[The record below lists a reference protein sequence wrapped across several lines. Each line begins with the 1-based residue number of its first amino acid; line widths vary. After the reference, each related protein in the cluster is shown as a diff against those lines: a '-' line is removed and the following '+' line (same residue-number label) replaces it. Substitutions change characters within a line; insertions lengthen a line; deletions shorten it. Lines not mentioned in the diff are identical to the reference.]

1 MQAWGQLVLPAM
13 NDAEL
18 LQHLSLTMI
27 PQVGDVQIGI
37 LLKHFGSAASV
48 LSASAKALEE
58 VPGIGTVRAASI
70 RNCHVE
76 QRVEAEWRFI
86 QKNHIKVL
94 VKGNQGYP
102 SKLEHCMDA
111 PHVLFYKGSSD
122 LLNKRVVSVVGTR
135 SPSQYGKDRV
145 VELMAVLG
153 QYNVMVVSGLAYGID
168 TVVHKEALNN
178 TLETI
183 GLLGHGL
190 DQLYPHANKALAA
203 DMLQQGGLLSE
214 FMQGIQPEKQN
225 FPKRNRIVAGM
236 ADAVVVVESGSK
248 GGSLITADIA
258 NSYNKDVLAYPG
270 RATDPSSKGCNQLI
284 RNHKANLITCGQD
297 LVEFMNWAEDQ
308 HQSSKVQHAMKASL
322 SDEENVILSI
332 ISHHDPCPIDLLTNL
347 SGLNPGLVSAHV
359 LSLEMVG
366 LITSL
371 PGKLYGICQP

>member
-27 PQVGDVQIGI
+27 PQVGDIQIGI
-37 LLKHFGSAASV
+37 LLNHFGTPLAVFNAST
-48 LSASAKALEE
+48 KALEQ
-58 VPGIGTVRAASI
+58 VPGIGAVRAAAI
-70 RNCHVE
+70 RNCNVQ
-76 QRVEAEWRFI
+76 QRVEAEWQFI
-86 QKNHIKVL
+86 QKNHIRIL
-94 VKGNQGYP
+94 VKGQQGYP
-102 SKLEHCMDA
+102 TKLEHCIDA
-111 PHVLFYKGSSD
+111 PHVLYYKGSSD

-168 TVVHKEALNN
+168 TVAHKEALNN

-183 GLLGHGL
+183 GVLGHGH

-359 LSLEMVG
+359 LSLEMAG

-371 PGKLYGICQP
+371 PGKLYGFCQP

>member
-70 RNCHVE
+70 RNCHVQ

-111 PHVLFYKGSSD
+111 PHVLFYKGSSG

-168 TVVHKEALNN
+168 TVAHKEALNN

-183 GLLGHGL
+183 GVLGHGL

-332 ISHHDPCPIDLLTNL
+332 ISHHDPCPIDLLTNQ

>member
-27 PQVGDVQIGI
+27 PQVGDIQIGI

-48 LSASAKALEE
+48 LNASPKALEE

-70 RNCHVE
+70 RNCHVQ

-86 QKNHIKVL
+86 QKNHITVL

-111 PHVLFYKGSSD
+111 PHVLYYKGSSD

-168 TVVHKEALNN
+168 TLVHKEALNN
-178 TLETI
+178 RLETI
-183 GLLGHGL
+183 GVLGHGL

-203 DMLQQGGLLSE
+203 EMLQQGGLLSE
-214 FMQGIQPEKQN
+214 FMEGIKPEKQN
-225 FPKRNRIVAGM
+225 FPKRNRIVSGM

-308 HQSSKVQHAMKASL
+308 HQSSKVQHAVKASL

-332 ISHHDPCPIDLLTNL
+332 ISHHDPCPIDLLTNV

-359 LSLEMVG
+359 LSLEMAG

-371 PGKLYGICQP
+371 PGKLYGFCQP

>member
-70 RNCHVE
+70 RNCHVQ

-111 PHVLFYKGSSD
+111 PHVLYYKGSSD

-168 TVVHKEALNN
+168 TVAHKEALNN

-183 GLLGHGL
+183 GVLGHGH

-359 LSLEMVG
+359 LSLEMAG

-371 PGKLYGICQP
+371 PGKLYGFCQP

>member
-1 MQAWGQLVLPAM
+1 MQARGQLVLPAM

-27 PQVGDVQIGI
+27 PQVGDIQIGI

-48 LSASAKALEE
+48 LSASPKALEE

-70 RNCHVE
+70 RNCHVQ

-86 QKNHIKVL
+86 QKNHITVL

-111 PHVLFYKGSSD
+111 PHVLYYKGSSD

-168 TVVHKEALNN
+168 TLVHKEALNN

-183 GLLGHGL
+183 GVLGHGL

-203 DMLQQGGLLSE
+203 EMLQQGGLLSE
-214 FMQGIQPEKQN
+214 FMEGIKPEKQN
-225 FPKRNRIVAGM
+225 FPKRNRIVSGM

-308 HQSSKVQHAMKASL
+308 HQSSKVQHPMKASL

-332 ISHHDPCPIDLLTNL
+332 ISHHDPCPIDLLTNV

-359 LSLEMVG
+359 LSLEMAG

-371 PGKLYGICQP
+371 PGKLYGFCQP

>member
-1 MQAWGQLVLPAM
+1 VQAWGQLVLPAM

-70 RNCHVE
+70 KNCHVQ

-183 GLLGHGL
+183 GVLGHGL

-322 SDEENVILSI
+322 SDEENIILSI

-359 LSLEMVG
+359 LSLEMAG

-371 PGKLYGICQP
+371 PGKLYGICQL

>member
-1 MQAWGQLVLPAM
+1 VQAWGQLVLPAM

-48 LSASAKALEE
+48 LSASSKALEE

-70 RNCHVE
+70 RNCHVQ

-168 TVVHKEALNN
+168 TVAHKEALNN

-183 GLLGHGL
+183 GVLGHGL

-332 ISHHDPCPIDLLTNL
+332 ISHHDPCPIDLLINL

-359 LSLEMVG
+359 LSLEMAG

-371 PGKLYGICQP
+371 PGKLYGFCQL

>member
-27 PQVGDVQIGI
+27 PQVGDIQIGI

-70 RNCHVE
+70 RNCHVQ

-111 PHVLFYKGSSD
+111 PHVLYYKGSSD

-168 TVVHKEALNN
+168 TVAHKEALNN

-183 GLLGHGL
+183 GVLGHGL

-322 SDEENVILSI
+322 SDEENIILSI
-332 ISHHDPCPIDLLTNL
+332 ISQHDPCPIDLLTNL

-359 LSLEMVG
+359 LSLEMAG

-371 PGKLYGICQP
+371 PGKLYGICQL

>member
-1 MQAWGQLVLPAM
+1 MQARGQLVLPAM

-27 PQVGDVQIGI
+27 PQVGDIQIGI

-48 LSASAKALEE
+48 LSASPKALEE

-70 RNCHVE
+70 RNCHVQ

-86 QKNHIKVL
+86 QKNHITVL

-111 PHVLFYKGSSD
+111 PHVLYYKGSSD

-168 TVVHKEALNN
+168 TLVHKEALNN
-178 TLETI
+178 RLETI
-183 GLLGHGL
+183 GVLGHGL

-203 DMLQQGGLLSE
+203 EMLQQGGLLSE
-214 FMQGIQPEKQN
+214 FMEGIKPEKQN

-308 HQSSKVQHAMKASL
+308 HQSSKVQHPMKASL

-332 ISHHDPCPIDLLTNL
+332 ISHHDPCPIDLLTNV

-359 LSLEMVG
+359 LSLEMAG

-371 PGKLYGICQP
+371 PGKLYGFCQP

>member
-48 LSASAKALEE
+48 LNASSKALEE

-70 RNCHVE
+70 RNCHVQ

-111 PHVLFYKGSSD
+111 PHVLYYKGSSD

-168 TVVHKEALNN
+168 TVAHKEALNN

-183 GLLGHGL
+183 GVLGHGH

-359 LSLEMVG
+359 LSLEMAG

-371 PGKLYGICQP
+371 PGKLYGFCQP

>member
-48 LSASAKALEE
+48 LSASSKALEE

-70 RNCHVE
+70 RNCHVQ

-168 TVVHKEALNN
+168 TVAHKEALNN

-183 GLLGHGL
+183 GVLGHGH

-359 LSLEMVG
+359 LSLEMAG

-371 PGKLYGICQP
+371 PGKLYGFCQP

>member
-1 MQAWGQLVLPAM
+1 VQAWGQLVLPAM

-70 RNCHVE
+70 RNCHVQ

-111 PHVLFYKGSSD
+111 PHVLFYKGSSG

-183 GLLGHGL
+183 GVLGHGL

-359 LSLEMVG
+359 LSLEMAG

>member
-70 RNCHVE
+70 KNCHVQ

-111 PHVLFYKGSSD
+111 PHVLFYKGSSG

-168 TVVHKEALNN
+168 TVAHKEALNN

-183 GLLGHGL
+183 GVLGHGH

-359 LSLEMVG
+359 LSLEMAG

-371 PGKLYGICQP
+371 PGKLYGFCQP

>member
-27 PQVGDVQIGI
+27 PQVGDIQIGI

-48 LSASAKALEE
+48 LNASSKALEE

-70 RNCHVE
+70 RNCHVQ

-94 VKGNQGYP
+94 VKGQQGYP

-153 QYNVMVVSGLAYGID
+153 QYNVMLVSGLAYGID
-168 TVVHKEALNN
+168 TVAHKEALNN

-183 GLLGHGL
+183 GVLGHGH

-284 RNHKANLITCGQD
+284 RNYKANLITCGQD

-308 HQSSKVQHAMKASL
+308 HQSSKVQPAMKASL

-359 LSLEMVG
+359 LSLEMAG

-371 PGKLYGICQP
+371 PGKLYGFCQP

>member
-1 MQAWGQLVLPAM
+1 MQARGQLVLPAM

-27 PQVGDVQIGI
+27 PQVGDIQIGI

-48 LSASAKALEE
+48 LNASPKALEE

-70 RNCHVE
+70 RNCHVQ

-86 QKNHIKVL
+86 QKNHITVL

-111 PHVLFYKGSSD
+111 PHVLYYKGSSD

-168 TVVHKEALNN
+168 TLVHKEALNN
-178 TLETI
+178 RLETI
-183 GLLGHGL
+183 GVLGHGL

-203 DMLQQGGLLSE
+203 EMLQQGGLLSE
-214 FMQGIQPEKQN
+214 FMEGIKPEKQN

-308 HQSSKVQHAMKASL
+308 HQSSKVQHPMKASL

-332 ISHHDPCPIDLLTNL
+332 ISHHDPCPIDLLTNV

-359 LSLEMVG
+359 LSLEMAG

-371 PGKLYGICQP
+371 PGKLYGFCQP

>member
-70 RNCHVE
+70 RNCHVQ

-111 PHVLFYKGSSD
+111 PHVLFYKGSSG

-183 GLLGHGL
+183 GVLGHGL

-359 LSLEMVG
+359 LSLEMAG

>member
-1 MQAWGQLVLPAM
+1 MQAWVQLVLPAM

-27 PQVGDVQIGI
+27 PQVGDIHIGI

-48 LSASAKALEE
+48 LNASPKALEE

-70 RNCHVE
+70 RNCHVQ

-86 QKNHIKVL
+86 QKNHITVL

-111 PHVLFYKGSSD
+111 PHVLYYKGSSD

-168 TVVHKEALNN
+168 TLVHKEALNN

-183 GLLGHGL
+183 GVLGHGL

-203 DMLQQGGLLSE
+203 EMLQQGGLLSE
-214 FMQGIQPEKQN
+214 FMEGIKPEKQN
-225 FPKRNRIVAGM
+225 FPKRNRIVSGM

-322 SDEENVILSI
+322 SDGENVILSI

-347 SGLNPGLVSAHV
+347 SGLNSGLVSAHV
-359 LSLEMVG
+359 LSLEMAG

-371 PGKLYGICQP
+371 PGKLYGFCQP

>member
-1 MQAWGQLVLPAM
+1 MPAM

-27 PQVGDVQIGI
+27 PQVGDIQIGI

-48 LSASAKALEE
+48 LNASPKALEE

-70 RNCHVE
+70 RNCHVQ

-86 QKNHIKVL
+86 QKNHITVL

-111 PHVLFYKGSSD
+111 PHVLYYKGSSD

-168 TVVHKEALNN
+168 TLVHKEALNN

-183 GLLGHGL
+183 GVLGHGL

-203 DMLQQGGLLSE
+203 EMLQQGGLLSE
-214 FMQGIQPEKQN
+214 FMEGIKPEKQN
-225 FPKRNRIVAGM
+225 FPKRNRIVSGM

-308 HQSSKVQHAMKASL
+308 HQSSKVQHAVKASL

-332 ISHHDPCPIDLLTNL
+332 ISHHDPCPIDLLTNVT
-347 SGLNPGLVSAHV
+347 GLNPGLVSAHV
-359 LSLEMVG
+359 LSLEMAG

-371 PGKLYGICQP
+371 PGKLYGFCQP

>member
-27 PQVGDVQIGI
+27 PQVGDIQIGI

-48 LSASAKALEE
+48 LNASPKALEE

-70 RNCHVE
+70 RNCHVQ

-86 QKNHIKVL
+86 QKNHITVL

-111 PHVLFYKGSSD
+111 PHVLYYKGSSD

-168 TVVHKEALNN
+168 TLVHKEALNN
-178 TLETI
+178 RLETI
-183 GLLGHGL
+183 GVLGHGL

-203 DMLQQGGLLSE
+203 EMLQQGGLLSE
-214 FMQGIQPEKQN
+214 FMEGIKPEKQN
-225 FPKRNRIVAGM
+225 FPKRNRIVSGM

-308 HQSSKVQHAMKASL
+308 HQSSKVQHPMKASL

-332 ISHHDPCPIDLLTNL
+332 ISHHDPCPIDLLTNV

-359 LSLEMVG
+359 LSLEMAG

-371 PGKLYGICQP
+371 PGKLYGFCQP

>member
-1 MQAWGQLVLPAM
+1 VQAWGQLVLPAM

-70 RNCHVE
+70 RNCHVQ

-111 PHVLFYKGSSD
+111 PHVLFYKGSSG

-168 TVVHKEALNN
+168 TVAHKEALNN

-183 GLLGHGL
+183 GVLGHGH

-359 LSLEMVG
+359 LSLEMAG

>member
-1 MQAWGQLVLPAM
+1 VQAWGQLVLPAM

-27 PQVGDVQIGI
+27 PQVGDIQIGI

-70 RNCHVE
+70 KNCHVQ

-111 PHVLFYKGSSD
+111 PHVLYYKGSSD

-168 TVVHKEALNN
+168 TVAHKEALNN

-183 GLLGHGL
+183 GVLGHGH

-359 LSLEMVG
+359 LSLEMAG

>member
-1 MQAWGQLVLPAM
+1 VQAWGQLVLPAM

-48 LSASAKALEE
+48 LSASSKALEE

-70 RNCHVE
+70 RNCHVQ

-168 TVVHKEALNN
+168 TVAHKEALNN

-183 GLLGHGL
+183 GVLGHGH

-359 LSLEMVG
+359 LSLEMAG

-371 PGKLYGICQP
+371 PGKLYGFCQP